1 MNIRILRQFL
11 TVAEEKSITKAA
23 ARIHIEQAPL
33 SLAIKRLEK
42 ELGFDLLIR
51 NPKGV
56 ELTGA
61 GLHFLEYAK
70 DAVKAIDSGISAS
83 KHMAAG
89 LLGRVRIGFVT
100 SASYELLPKII
111 QVFRKKFPNVDL
123 TLKQMTN
130 EDLIRNLASEN
141 LDFILTRSSLD
152 LKELSFETLVN
163 EEFVCAIHAHHKLA
177 KNKSVHIKELKDES
191 FITLRPYL
199 GGFYDQLMGLFTEA
213 DFKPKIVQE
222 MPQLDAIIGVVGTGL
237 GIGIV
242 PATLKYLNIPNVKY
256 LKLNGVNSTARIYL
270 AWNKS
275 NLNGASAK
283 FLEIATMHKNLSKS
297 FKK

>member
-1 MNIRILRQFL
+1 MNIRILRQFI
-11 TVAEEKSITKAA
+11 TVAEEKNITKAA

-51 NPKGV
+51 NSKGIK
-56 ELTGA
+56 LTEA
-61 GLHFLEYAK
+61 GLHFLGCAK
-70 DAVKAIDSGISAS
+70 DAVKTIDSGISAS
-83 KHMAAG
+83 RHMSAG
-89 LLGRVRIGFVT
+89 LLGRIRIGFVT
-100 SASYELLPKII
+100 SASYELLPRII

-130 EDLIRNLASEN
+130 EELIRNLASEN
-141 LDFILTRSSLD
+141 LDFIFTRSSLE

-177 KNKSVHIKELKDES
+177 KNKSVHIKDLKDES

-213 DFKPKIVQE
+213 NFKPKIVQE

-237 GIGIV
+237 GVGII

-270 AWNKS
+270 AWNKN

-283 FLEIATMHKNLSKS
+283 FLEIATMHKNCTDSYKE
-297 FKK
+297 

>member
-1 MNIRILRQFL
+1 
-11 TVAEEKSITKAA
+11 
-23 ARIHIEQAPL
+23 
-33 SLAIKRLEK
+33 
-42 ELGFDLLIR
+42 
-51 NPKGV
+51 
-56 ELTGA
+56 
-61 GLHFLEYAK
+61 
-70 DAVKAIDSGISAS
+70 
-83 KHMAAG
+83 
-89 LLGRVRIGFVT
+89 
-100 SASYELLPKII
+100 
-111 QVFRKKFPNVDL
+111 
-123 TLKQMTN
+123 MTN
-130 EDLIRNLASEN
+130 EELIRNLASEN
-141 LDFILTRSSLD
+141 LDFIFTRSSLE

-177 KNKSVHIKELKDES
+177 KNKSVHIKDLKDES

-237 GIGIV
+237 GVGII

-270 AWNKS
+270 AWNKN

-283 FLEIATMHKNLSKS
+283 FLEIATMHKNCTDSYKE
-297 FKK
+297 